1 MVGRQAVELFII
13 RLMWV
18 TKRVSTSLSGC
29 GLSYCPMHL
38 PKALPQRILSTG
50 TQFLMCAHLDSLKE
64 KPGLSDAQ
72 LVLPI
77 RVLKP
82 GF

>member
-1 MVGRQAVELFII
+1 MELFII
-13 RLMWV
+13 RLMWMA
-18 TKRVSTSLSGC
+18 KRVSTGLSGC

-38 PKALPQRILSTG
+38 PKALSQRILSAG
-50 TQFLMCAHLDSLKE
+50 TQFLMCAHSSKG

-72 LVLPI
+72 FVLPV
-77 RVLKP
+77 RVLSP